1 LNELEKLNTAVSLIT
16 QKIKKK
22 PEIAIILGSGLGV
35 IAEKIKDPVE
45 IPYETIPGFPI
56 STVKGH
62 EGKLIFGTL
71 ESKPVCLFKGR
82 FHYYE
87 GYSLREVTFPIRVV
101 GKLDVKILIVTNA
114 AGGVNPYFEPGDIM
128 IIRDHI
134 NLLPDNPLRGPNLDK
149 FGPRFPSMHDA
160 YSKKLIKLTHEVAS
174 KAGISVKEGVYVAL
188 QGPSLETPAEYRFV
202 NLIGGDVVGMSTV
215 PEVIVA
221 RHMGIEVLGFSII
234 TNVADPY
241 NPKPTTHEEVIQVG
255 EKSGKIL
262 GRLIEEILR
271 NM

>member
-1 LNELEKLNTAVSLIT
+1 MNTAVSLIA
-16 QKIKKK
+16 QKIRKK
-22 PEIAIILGSGLGV
+22 PEVAIILGSGLGV
-35 IAEKIKDPVE
+35 IAERVEDSVE
-45 IPYETIPGFPI
+45 IPYDTIPGFPV

-62 EGKLIFGTL
+62 EGKLIFGEL
-71 ESKPVCLFKGR
+71 KGKSVCLFKGR

-87 GYSLREVTFPIRVV
+87 GYSLREITFPVRVV
-101 GKLDVKILIVTNA
+101 GKLGVKILIVTNA

-128 IIRDHI
+128 IITDHI
-134 NLLPDNPLRGPNLDK
+134 NLLPDNPLRGPNLDE

-160 YSKKLIKLTHEVAS
+160 YSKKLIKLAREVAS
-174 KAGISVKEGVYVAL
+174 RTGISIKEGVYVAL

-202 NLIGGDVVGMSTV
+202 NLIGGDAVGMSTV

-241 NPKPTTHEEVIQVG
+241 NPKPTTHEEVIRVG
-255 EKSGKIL
+255 ERSGIIL
-262 GRLIEEILR
+262 GRLIEEILG
-271 NM
+271 NL